1 MPYHLSPEKRLR
13 RDERVRLR
21 NKSRMSRVRNF
32 IKKARLSLAGD
43 LSVQDNIESVRLAQS
58 ELAKGA
64 SKGVMHK
71 KTASRKIARL
81 MKKLA
86 QKATQGSGTSV

>member
-13 RDERVRLR
+13 RDARVRLR
-21 NKSRMSRVRNF
+21 NKSRMSRVRSF
-32 IKKARLSLAGD
+32 VKKARLSLAAD
-43 LSVQDNIESVRLAQS
+43 LSAPDTVESVRLAQS

-64 SKGVMHK
+64 AKGVMHK
-71 KTASRKIARL
+71 KTASRKIGRL

-86 QKATQGSGTSV
+86 QMAVQGSGSSQ